1 VIADMS
7 RKIIVLQRRRKAGQ
21 HLSDISRHTILPCE
35 IFFRDDAPAI
45 DPRAS

>member
-1 VIADMS
+1 VS

-21 HLSDISRHTILPCE
+21 HLGDVSRHTILPCE
-35 IFFRDDAPAI
+35 IFLRDDAPAI